1 MQGTMSEPSPYARDR
16 WNDKWFLNV
25 QTLGLTGRWPDFRA
39 AAPPGVDGRVS
50 CVRRRHDY
58 QGAGQGC
65 RAACVESRPRV
76 LTFAGASGTVPATG
90 TGPESLLHLLFR
102 FLGFLFS
109 WVAIGAIMALAAVA
123 AVIAIYSKD
132 LPDTAQL
139 ERYEPPTLSRIYS
152 GEGALMD
159 EFARERRIF
168 TPVDEI
174 PDTIKQAFIS
184 AEDKNFYNHHGFDPT
199 GIAAAVYDAAV
210 NGSRLRGASTITQQV
225 MKNFLLT
232 GDRSGERKIKEII
245 LATRLESTLTKDEI
259 LELYLNEIFLGQNS
273 YGVTAAAQVYFG
285 KSLDEVTLAEAA
297 YLAALPQAPSVLH
310 PVREKPRAIAR
321 RNYVLDQ
328 MVENGF
334 ISREVAEAAKAE
346 DLLTVQSGAV
356 AHDRMPPRD
365 YFTDEIRRQLSAKL
379 GDEELFTGGLSIR
392 ATVDPDLQTV
402 AARALRDGLEQ
413 YDRGLR
419 IYRGPVAEID
429 PASFDP
435 ADEASWRRA
444 LAGTRVPRDIAGWYP
459 AVVLSIGET
468 AARIGVEGVEE
479 DADGHFLA
487 FEDAS
492 WGRMRGDNGRLRA
505 AQGPDDMWDVGDV
518 VFVEAVERDGERRW
532 SYRQIPAIQGG
543 FMAMDTQTGRV
554 LAMQGGFSYQ
564 SSVFNRATQAL
575 RQPGSSFK
583 PFVYAA
589 ALDSGYS
596 PATIVLDAPIE
607 IATAAGIWRPE
618 NANEK
623 YYGPTPIRTGLEQSR
638 NLMTVRIAQ
647 DVGMETVA
655 EYAERFGIYDDMPR
669 LISYSLGAGE
679 TTLYKMVTAYAE
691 IANGGLRVEPTL
703 VDRVQD
709 RYGRTIYRHD
719 QRGCEG
725 CAADDVA
732 AASQPMVH
740 SNAERIMDAITAYQI
755 TSMLQGAV
763 TRGTSASSVGKLG
776 LNLAGKTGTTNE
788 AKDVWYIGYSPRI
801 VAGCYMGYDTPRPLG
816 ESAFGGTLCAP
827 IFVEFIKKAMQGQ
840 GPVKWAV
847 PPGGYFISIDRAT
860 GQRLADGASGANV
873 VSEYIRD
880 GQMTIVGGY
889 GQTVDGGWKM
899 GADVPLYENV
909 QNSPQIE
916 RVTVRGQSRAL
927 PSKPSLGSM
936 SSGGLY

>member
-1 MQGTMSEPSPYARDR
+1 L
-16 WNDKWFLNV
+16 DKRL
-25 QTLGLTGRWPDFRA
+25 
-39 AAPPGVDGRVS
+39 
-50 CVRRRHDY
+50 
-58 QGAGQGC
+58 
-65 RAACVESRPRV
+65 V
-76 LTFAGASGTVPATG
+76 LR
-90 TGPESLLHLLFR
+90 LLFR
-102 FLGFLFS
+102 FFGFLFS
-109 WVAIGAIMALAAVA
+109 WLAIGSIMALAALA
-123 AVIAIYSKD
+123 AIFAIYGKD
-132 LPDTAQL
+132 LPDYAQL
-139 ERYEPPTLSRIYS
+139 ETYEPPTLSRIYS
-152 GEGALMD
+152 GQGILMD

-168 TPVDEI
+168 TPIDEI
-174 PDTIKQAFIS
+174 PDRIKQAFVS
-184 AEDKNFYNHHGFDPT
+184 AEDKNFYAHHGFDPR
-199 GIAAAVYDAAV
+199 GIVAALYDAAV
-210 NGSRLRGASTITQQV
+210 NGERLRGASTITQQV

-245 LATRLESTLTKDEI
+245 LATRLENTLSKDEI

-273 YGVTAAAQVYFG
+273 YGVTAAAQVYFA
-285 KSLDEVTLAEAA
+285 KSLEELTLAETA

-310 PVREKPRAIAR
+310 PVREKERAIAR
-321 RNYVLDQ
+321 RNYVLGE
-328 MVENGF
+328 MAANGYVT
-334 ISREVAEAAKAE
+334 REVAEAAKAE
-346 DLLTVQSGAV
+346 DLLTVQGGAI
-356 AHDRMPPRD
+356 ASARAEMPPRD

-379 GDEELFTGGLSIR
+379 GDEELFTGGLTIR
-392 ATVDPDLQTV
+392 ATVDPDLQAV
-402 AARALRDGLEQ
+402 AAQALRDGLER

-419 IYRGPVAEID
+419 IYRGPVAEVD

-435 ADEASWRRA
+435 EDEASWRKA
-444 LAGTRVPRDIAGWYP
+444 LGAAQVPRDIAGWHP
-459 AVVLSIGET
+459 AMVLSIGED
-468 AARIGVEGVEE
+468 AARIGIEGVPE
-479 DADGHFLA
+479 DEDGHYLA

-492 WGRMRGDNGRLRA
+492 WARLRGENLRLRA
-505 AQGPDDMWDVGDV
+505 AEGPDDMWDVGDV
-518 VFVEAVERDGERRW
+518 VFVKAVEGEGATRW

-596 PATIVLDAPIE
+596 PATIVLDAPVE
-607 IATAAGIWRPE
+607 VATAAGIWAPE
-618 NANEK
+618 NSGGT

-647 DVGMETVA
+647 DVGMGTVA
-655 EYAERFGIYDDMPR
+655 EYAENFGVYDDMPE
-669 LISYSLGAGE
+669 LLSYSLGAGE
-679 TTLYKMVTAYAE
+679 TTLYNMVAAYAMF
-691 IANGGLRVEPTL
+691 ANGGLRVEPTL

-725 CAADDVA
+725 CSGDDLRDAA
-732 AASQPMVH
+732 QPLVH

-763 TRGTSASSVGKLG
+763 ARGTSASSVGQLG

-827 IFVEFIKKAMQGQ
+827 IFVEFIEEAMAEQ
-840 GPVKWAV
+840 GPVSWDV
-847 PPGGYFISIDRAT
+847 PPGGHFIKIDRHT
-860 GQRLADGASGANV
+860 GVRLPDYAEGSNV
-873 VSEYIRD
+873 QAEYIRD
-880 GQMTIVGGY
+880 GQDLLIGAI

-899 GADVPLYENV
+899 GADVPLFDNV
-909 QNSPQIE
+909 RNSPAIE

-927 PSKPSLGSM
+927 PSNPSLGSM

>member
-1 MQGTMSEPSPYARDR
+1 
-16 WNDKWFLNV
+16 
-25 QTLGLTGRWPDFRA
+25 
-39 AAPPGVDGRVS
+39 
-50 CVRRRHDY
+50 
-58 QGAGQGC
+58 
-65 RAACVESRPRV
+65 V
-76 LTFAGASGTVPATG
+76 LR
-90 TGPESLLHLLFR
+90 LLFR
-102 FLGFLFS
+102 FFGFLFS
-109 WVAIGAIMALAAVA
+109 WLAIGSIMALAALA
-123 AVIAIYSKD
+123 AIFAIYGKD
-132 LPDTAQL
+132 LPDYAQH
-139 ERYEPPTLSRIYS
+139 ETYEPPTLSRIYS
-152 GEGALMD
+152 GQGILMD

-168 TPVDEI
+168 TPIDEI
-174 PDTIKQAFIS
+174 PDRIKQAFVS
-184 AEDKNFYNHHGFDPT
+184 AEDKNFYAHHGFDPR
-199 GIAAAVYDAAV
+199 GIVAALYDAAV
-210 NGSRLRGASTITQQV
+210 NGERLRGASTITQQV

-245 LATRLESTLTKDEI
+245 LATRLENTLSKDEI

-273 YGVTAAAQVYFG
+273 YGVTAAAQVYFA
-285 KSLDEVTLAEAA
+285 KSLEELTLAETA

-310 PVREKPRAIAR
+310 PVREKERAIAR
-321 RNYVLDQ
+321 RNYVLGE
-328 MVENGF
+328 MAANGYVT
-334 ISREVAEAAKAE
+334 REVAEAAKAE
-346 DLLTVQSGAV
+346 DLLTVQGGAI
-356 AHDRMPPRD
+356 ASARAEMPPRD

-379 GDEELFTGGLSIR
+379 GDEELFTGGLTIR
-392 ATVDPDLQTV
+392 ATVDPDLQAV
-402 AARALRDGLEQ
+402 AAQALRDGLER

-419 IYRGPVAEID
+419 IYRGPVAEVD

-435 ADEASWRRA
+435 EDEASWRKA
-444 LAGTRVPRDIAGWYP
+444 LGAAQVPRDIAGWHP
-459 AVVLSIGET
+459 AMVLSIGED
-468 AARIGVEGVEE
+468 AARIGIEGVPE
-479 DADGHFLA
+479 DEDGHYLA

-492 WGRMRGDNGRLRA
+492 WARLRGENLRLRA
-505 AQGPDDMWDVGDV
+505 AEGPDDMWDVGDV
-518 VFVEAVERDGERRW
+518 VFVKAVEGEGATRW

-596 PATIVLDAPIE
+596 PATIVLDAPVE
-607 IATAAGIWRPE
+607 VATAAGIWAPE
-618 NANEK
+618 NSGGT

-647 DVGMETVA
+647 DVGMGTVA
-655 EYAERFGIYDDMPR
+655 EYAENFGVYDDMPE
-669 LISYSLGAGE
+669 LLSYSLGAGE
-679 TTLYKMVTAYAE
+679 TTLYNMVAAYAMF
-691 IANGGLRVEPTL
+691 ANGGLRVEPTL

-725 CAADDVA
+725 CSGDDLRDAA
-732 AASQPMVH
+732 QPLVH

-763 TRGTSASSVGKLG
+763 ARGTSASSVGQLG

-827 IFVEFIKKAMQGQ
+827 IFVEFIEEAMAEQ
-840 GPVKWAV
+840 GPVSWDV
-847 PPGGYFISIDRAT
+847 PPGGHFIKIDRHT
-860 GQRLADGASGANV
+860 GVRLPDYAEGSNV
-873 VSEYIRD
+873 QAEYIRD
-880 GQMTIVGGY
+880 GQDLLIGAI

-899 GADVPLYENV
+899 GADVPLFDNV
-909 QNSPQIE
+909 RNSPAIE

-927 PSKPSLGSM
+927 PSNPSLGSM